1 MAKEV
6 KALNVPAQVELMAA
20 MAASGYSIFQNN
32 VANLMFLKPISFKM
46 RADMKVLLV
55 VAQLITRP

>member
-1 MAKEV
+1 LAKEV

>member
-46 RADMKVLLV
+46 RADMKVLLE

>member
-1 MAKEV
+1 LAKEV
-6 KALNVPAQVELMAA
+6 KALNVPALVEPMVA

-32 VANLMFLKPISFKM
+32 VANLMFLKPISFQM